1 MGGKLGGLRQA
12 RDEDMTA
19 TRQALD
25 ALAGDVANA
34 VNALHATGFGSDGVT
49 GRNLFTFSPTVGA
62 KSFAIDPLL
71 VGRPERVA
79 ASATPTSG
87 GNDIARRLANLQS
100 TTSAAGGTKTLVD
113 SYADLVGDLGLRRQK
128 ALGDADVKG
137 ALADQVQALQEET
150 TGVSLD
156 EEMVNL
162 TRFQRSYE
170 ASSKLLKT
178 FDELMQT
185 LISTK
190 Q

>member
-1 MGGKLGGLRQA
+1 V
-12 RDEDMTA
+12 DMAA

-25 ALAGDVANA
+25 TLAGDLANA
-34 VNALHATGFGSDGVT
+34 VNTLHASGFGSDGVT
-49 GRNLFTFSPTVGA
+49 GRNLFSFDVSVGA
-62 KSFAIDPLL
+62 KSLAVDPLL
-71 VGRPERVA
+71 AGHPERVA
-79 ASATPTSG
+79 ASSTTTTG
-87 GNDIARRLANLQS
+87 GNTIARQLANLQS
-100 TTSAAGGTKTLVD
+100 TKSAAGGTKTLID

-162 TRFQRSYE
+162 TRFQRAYE

-178 FDELMQT
+178 FDELLQT
-185 LISTK
+185 VINTK
-190 Q
+190 